1 MIQFCMTD
9 NRFSD
14 FHCVYTFMQVVHTE
28 FIKVVRTDYSAIKSI
43 NKMSQDKTVAA
54 VIFSTNSRENQKR
67 KNKKESRYETV
78 A

>member
-1 MIQFCMTD
+1 MTD

>member
-1 MIQFCMTD
+1 MTD

-43 NKMSQDKTVAA
+43 NKMSQDKTVAE

>member
-1 MIQFCMTD
+1 MTD

-67 KNKKESRYETV
+67 KNKKENRYETV